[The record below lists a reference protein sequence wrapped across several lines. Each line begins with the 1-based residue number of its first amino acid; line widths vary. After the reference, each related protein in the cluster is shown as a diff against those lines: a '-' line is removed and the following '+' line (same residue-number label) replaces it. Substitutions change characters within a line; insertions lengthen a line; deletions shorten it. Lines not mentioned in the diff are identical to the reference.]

1 MLEDDQYFK
10 MGVFQRAG
18 SNIMEG
24 DWTPLPT
31 MMIPKRKFLF
41 VLSFYPYTRIKKR
54 NHFKTNPKSDY
65 GKDLETLLLTTRN
78 SHCKKTEVFHYG
90 FLQ

>member
-1 MLEDDQYFK
+1 
-10 MGVFQRAG
+10 
-18 SNIMEG
+18 MEG

-41 VLSFYPYTRIKKR
+41 VLSFYHYTRIKKR

-65 GKDLETLLLTTRN
+65 GKDLETLLLTTAN